1 MTDGTTIAYLSPAR
15 FAKEYADLKH
25 QVKGAGLLDR
35 QPFYYMIKFILL
47 LLLLG
52 VSISICLFVK
62 PFGFQLLNAAFLAI
76 ITTQLGLLGHAAG
89 HRQIF
94 QSTRKNDIVGLIAG
108 NLLVGLDIEWWI
120 ERHNKHHSNPNQHDV
135 DPDVYIPIIAFAPED
150 LQGKSKILLSFM
162 RYQAYFFFPMLSLA
176 LIDMHINSIR
186 YVLKPQIKYALAE
199 RLLLLL
205 HFVLYFGLLFAHF
218 PIWQAIIFILV
229 HHILAGVY
237 QGSIFA
243 PNHKGMPVLEKDSQ
257 MDFLHRQVL
266 TARNIHAHPVTDFWY
281 GGLNYQI
288 EHHLFPSMAQ
298 NKLRE
303 AQPIIR
309 AFCLEHAISYYE
321 TNLWQSYQETLSS
334 LHAVTAPLRQAKSF
348 S

>member
-1 MTDGTTIAYLSPAR
+1 MADGTTISHLSPPR
-15 FAKEYADLKH
+15 FAKEYAELKH
-25 QVKGAGLLDR
+25 QVKDAGLLDR
-35 QPFYYMIKFILL
+35 QPFYYMFKFIILL
-47 LLLLG
+47 LLLA
-52 VSISICLFVK
+52 VSISICFFVK

-76 ITTQLGLLGHAAG
+76 ITTQLGLLGHSAG

-94 QSTRKNDIVGLIAG
+94 KSTRKNDIVGLIAG

-120 ERHNKHHSNPNQHDV
+120 ERHNKHHSNPNQHGV

-150 LQGKSKILLSFM
+150 LQGKGKMLLSLM

-176 LIDMHINSIR
+176 LIDMHINSIKYMFKR
-186 YVLKPQIKYALAE
+186 DLKYAFAE
-199 RLLLLL
+199 RLLLFL
-205 HFVLYFGLLFAHF
+205 HFVLYFGLLFTCF
-218 PIWQAIIFILV
+218 NIWQAIIFMLV
-229 HHILAGVY
+229 HHILSGVY

-257 MDFLHRQVL
+257 MDFLHRQIL
-266 TARNIHAHPVTDFWY
+266 TARNVYAHPVTDFWY

-303 AQPIIR
+303 AQFIVR
-309 AFCLEHAISYYE
+309 AFCREHAISYYE

-334 LHAVTAPLRQAKSF
+334 LHEVTAPLRHARVLS
-348 S
+348 